1 MIVIFSCFLY
11 PISFKLIFLL
21 ILVFLFLCVAFLK
34 CPVTLAAHF
43 WAHFWKSSTSV
54 FGRAVF
60 MGILST
66 DRWRGG
72 TSKS

>member
-1 MIVIFSCFLY
+1 MILIFSCFLY

-43 WAHFWKSSTSV
+43 WKSSTSM